1 VSLSVQPPEQ
11 KNPSPREVV
20 ALAAGGTM
28 HSLQPDLASS
38 VSSEVMRREP
48 SEQIQLPAPQVAST
62 PVDLLAGLKEV
73 AKDSP
78 MDSDDAENTDPES
91 AQRMACRTKLAA
103 LALRLRD
110 GEAATSGTQ
119 GVLLSQSTKEVSAGP
134 TDPPSANDGSTGTV
148 SAATLKA
155 EEDPCKALNDAFSAA
170 MPGHT
175 IVRSPGGEQ
184 NEVPGTTTL
193 PPEVAAAKKLLEEQK
208 FVIGGICAIAFL
220 SFSAFVG
227 VKLAGGGEVRKA
239 KPRPPAT

>member
-1 VSLSVQPPEQ
+1 
-11 KNPSPREVV
+11 
-20 ALAAGGTM
+20 M
-28 HSLQPDLASS
+28 HSLQRDLATS
-38 VSSEVMRREP
+38 VSPEVMRREP
-48 SEQIQLPAPQVAST
+48 SEQIQVPAPQVAST
-62 PVDLLAGLKEV
+62 PVNLLAGSKEV

-103 LALRLRD
+103 LALRLQLDRD

-119 GVLLSQSTKEVSAGP
+119 GVLLSQRTKEVSAGP
-134 TDPPSANDGSTGTV
+134 TDPPSVNDGSTGTV

-193 PPEVAAAKKLLEEQK
+193 PPEVAAAKKWLEEQK
-208 FVIGGICAIAFL
+208 FVIGAICAIAFL